1 LNALIL
7 KGPKGLEGEWRSEE
21 GLGVPDRSQAQIES
35 IALHAFDASYAF
47 VIAHPEVTL
56 VACIV
61 IAFSSLVYTA
71 TRFCIA
77 RIDNQR

>member
-1 LNALIL
+1 MF
-7 KGPKGLEGEWRSEE
+7 S
-21 GLGVPDRSQAQIES
+21 VSQIES
-35 IALHAFDASYAF
+35 IARGAFDASREL
-47 VIAHPEVTL
+47 VIAHPEITL
-56 VACIV
+56 VTCIV